1 MRENNFKVET
11 MVINAFMKQLVKK
24 TAFKLDQTTFNLV
37 QTKITFLH
45 PLQQSENSGFLMI
58 SRGIER
64 EHWPET
70 G

>member
-24 TAFKLDQTTFNLV
+24 TAFKLDQTTFNQV

-45 PLQQSENSGFLMI
+45 PLQQSENSDFLMI
-58 SRGIER
+58 SRGIEK
-64 EHWPET
+64 EYWPEID
-70 G
+70 

>member
-37 QTKITFLH
+37 QTKISFCIPYNNKKTLVFWWY
-45 PLQQSENSGFLMI
+45 QGV
-58 SRGIER
+58 
-64 EHWPET
+64 
-70 G
+70 